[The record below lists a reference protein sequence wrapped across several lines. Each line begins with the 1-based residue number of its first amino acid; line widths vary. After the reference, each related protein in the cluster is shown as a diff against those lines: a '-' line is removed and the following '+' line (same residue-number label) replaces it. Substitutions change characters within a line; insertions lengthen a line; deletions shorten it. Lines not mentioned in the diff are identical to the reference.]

1 MDALLRQ
8 LTMSELSSNPRFFQ
22 VFNAMI
28 ADIGV
33 YSFAVYTGR
42 VNQNGGWN
50 FKQPFWIPHFGVW
63 GAMERLTDLVVLETL
78 I

>member
-1 MDALLRQ
+1 
-8 LTMSELSSNPRFFQ
+8 MSELSSNPRFFQ

-33 YSFAVYTGR
+33 YSFAVYTAPNTYANTCSGLHL
-42 VNQNGGWN
+42 
-50 FKQPFWIPHFGVW
+50 K
-63 GAMERLTDLVVLETL
+63 RLRTAFNA